1 MKIIAVDAFY
11 LRMPDITDA
20 ADGTQDTLLVRIRT
34 DTGFEGWG
42 ECDASPLVSLAV
54 YCCPMSHGNI
64 INICTSLIGETLDSA
79 EDIPRLNEKALRNGL
94 DIQQIQHA
102 YSGAEI
108 ALWDIIGQKLE
119 KPVYRLLESAL
130 GKRAYSN
137 RGTSDIAHPKL
148 PYASVLFG
156 DTPEATYRI
165 AAGLRE
171 QGYRAAKFGW
181 GPMGKLGE
189 ANDIALVSA
198 AREGMGTEAQ
208 IMIDAGVVW
217 GTDYD
222 TAYQRA
228 EAFAQ
233 FSPTWLE
240 EPLASD
246 AIDAYGALARLLE
259 GSRVANPAYE
269 TSIPIAAGEGSNT
282 YRMAED
288 LIIHGGIQFVQI
300 DAGRIGGIASAF
312 RVRQLAEQH
321 GIQYVNHTFKSH
333 LSLAAA
339 LHVFATN
346 PDFNLLEYPAAGSA
360 LSQRLVKEPLQVE
373 SDGMVRVKEL
383 PGLGVRVDTEAIRP
397 YLTPVQIQVGG
408 DTVFEQADF

>member
-1 MKIIAVDAFY
+1 MKITAVDPFY
-11 LRMPDITDA
+11 LRMPNITTA

-34 DTGFEGWG
+34 DTGIEGWG

-64 INICTSLIGETLDSA
+64 INIRTSLIGETLEGPD
-79 EDIPRLNEKALRNGL
+79 DVVRLSETVLRNGL

-108 ALWDIIGQKLE
+108 ALWDVIGQQLDR
-119 KPVYRLLESAL
+119 PVYRLLAEMS
-130 GKRAYSN
+130 
-137 RGTSDIAHPKL
+137 GTSDIAHPKL

-165 AAGLRE
+165 AVNLRE
-171 QGYRAAKFGW
+171 RGYRAAKFGW
-181 GPMGKLGE
+181 GPMGKFGE
-189 ANDIALVSA
+189 ANDIALVRA

-217 GTDYD
+217 GTDHE
-222 TAYQRA
+222 TAHKRA

-240 EPLASD
+240 EPLAPD
-246 AIDAYGALARLLE
+246 AIDAYGALTQKHP
-259 GSRVANPAYE
+259 SV
-269 TSIPIAAGEGSNT
+269 PIAAGEGSNT

-288 LIIHGGIQFVQI
+288 LITHGGIQFVQI
-300 DAGRIGGIASAF
+300 DAGRIGGIMPSF
-312 RVRQLAEQH
+312 QVRQLAEQH

-333 LSLAAA
+333 LSLAAS

-346 PDFNLLEYPAAGSA
+346 PDFNLLEYPAAGSE
-360 LSQRLVKEPLQVE
+360 LSQCLVKEPFAVE
-373 SDGMVRVKEL
+373 SDGTVRVKEL
-383 PGLGVRVDTEAIRP
+383 PGLGVHVDTEAIRP
-397 YLTPVQIQVGG
+397 YLAPVQIEVGS
-408 DTVFEQADF
+408 DTVFEQTPL

>member
-1 MKIIAVDAFY
+1 MKITAIDPFY
-11 LRMPDITDA
+11 LRMPDITTA
-20 ADGTQDTLLVRIRT
+20 ADGTQDTLLVRVRT
-34 DTGFEGWG
+34 DTGLEGWG

-64 INICTSLIGETLDSA
+64 INIRTSLIGETLESPD
-79 EDIPRLNEKALRNGL
+79 DVVRLSEKTLRNGL

-108 ALWDIIGQKLE
+108 ALWDVVGQQLE
-119 KPVYRLLESAL
+119 KPVYRLLAEMS
-130 GKRAYSN
+130 
-137 RGTSDIAHPKL
+137 GTPDIAYPKL

-156 DTPEATYRI
+156 DTPEDTYHI

-181 GPMGKLGE
+181 GPMGKFDE
-189 ANDIALVSA
+189 ANDIALVRA
-198 AREGMGTEAQ
+198 AREGMGAEAQ

-217 GTDYD
+217 GTDYE
-222 TAYQRA
+222 TAYNRA
-228 EAFAQ
+228 EAFAE
-233 FSPTWLE
+233 FAPTWLE
-240 EPLASD
+240 EPLAPD
-246 AIDAYGALARLLE
+246 AIDAYGALTAK
-259 GSRVANPAYE
+259 NP
-269 TSIPIAAGEGSNT
+269 SVPIAAGEGSSI

-288 LIIHGGIQFVQI
+288 LIVNGGIQFVQI
-300 DAGRIGGIASAF
+300 DAGRIGGIMPSF
-312 RVRQLAEQH
+312 QVRQLAEQH

-346 PDFNLLEYPAAGSA
+346 PNFDLLEYPAAGSE
-360 LSQRLVKEPLQVE
+360 LSQCLVTEPFPVE

-397 YLTPVQIQVGG
+397 YLAPVQIEVGAE
-408 DTVFEQADF
+408 TVFEQTPLA

>member
-1 MKIIAVDAFY
+1 MKITAVDPFY
-11 LRMPDITDA
+11 LRMPNITTA
-20 ADGTQDTLLVRIRT
+20 ADGTQDTLLVRVRT
-34 DTGFEGWG
+34 DTGLEGWG

-64 INICTSLIGETLDSA
+64 INIRTSLIGETLESP
-79 EDIPRLNEKALRNGL
+79 EDVVRLSEKTLRNGL

-108 ALWDIIGQKLE
+108 ALWDVIGQRLDM
-119 KPVYRLLESAL
+119 PVYRLLAEMSW
-130 GKRAYSN
+130 
-137 RGTSDIAHPKL
+137 TSDTAHPKL

-156 DTPEATYRI
+156 DTPEATYHI

-181 GPMGKLGE
+181 GPMGKFNE
-189 ANDIALVSA
+189 ANDIALVRA
-198 AREGMGTEAQ
+198 AREGMGAEAQ

-217 GTDYD
+217 GTDHE

-240 EPLASD
+240 EPLAPD
-246 AIDAYGALARLLE
+246 AIDAYGALTE
-259 GSRVANPAYE
+259 KGPSV
-269 TSIPIAAGEGSNT
+269 PIAAGEGSSI

-288 LIIHGGIQFVQI
+288 LIVNGGIQFVQI
-300 DAGRIGGIASAF
+300 DAGRIGGIMPSF
-312 RVRQLAEQH
+312 QVRQLAEQH

-346 PDFNLLEYPAAGSA
+346 PDFDLLEYPAAGSE
-360 LSQRLVKEPLQVE
+360 LSQRLVTEPFPVE
-373 SDGMVRVKEL
+373 SDGVVRVKEL
-383 PGLGVRVDTEAIRP
+383 PGLGVKVDTEAIRP
-397 YLTPVQIQVGG
+397 YLAPVRIQVGP
-408 DTVFEQADF
+408 DTVLEQIDF

>member
-1 MKIIAVDAFY
+1 MKITAIDPFY
-11 LRMPDITDA
+11 LRMPNITTA
-20 ADGTQDTLLVRIRT
+20 ADGTQDTLLVRVRT
-34 DTGFEGWG
+34 DTGLEGWG

-64 INICTSLIGETLDSA
+64 INIRTSLIGETLEGAD
-79 EDIPRLNEKALRNGL
+79 DVLRLSEKVLRNGL

-108 ALWDIIGQKLE
+108 ALWDVIGQQSD
-119 KPVYRLLESAL
+119 KPVYHLLAEMS
-130 GKRAYSN
+130 
-137 RGTSDIAHPKL
+137 GTSDIAHPKL

-156 DTPEATYRI
+156 DTPEATYHI
-165 AAGLRE
+165 ASGLRE

-189 ANDIALVSA
+189 ANDIALVRA
-198 AREGMGTEAQ
+198 AREGMGTDAQ

-217 GTDYD
+217 GTDHE
-222 TAYQRA
+222 TAYRRA
-228 EAFAQ
+228 EAFAE

-240 EPLASD
+240 EPLAPD
-246 AIDAYGALARLLE
+246 AIDAYLSLTE
-259 GSRVANPAYE
+259 KNPRV
-269 TSIPIAAGEGSNT
+269 PIAAGEGSSI

-288 LIIHGGIQFVQI
+288 LIVNGGIQFVQI
-300 DAGRIGGIASAF
+300 DAGRIGGIMPSF
-312 RVRQLAEQH
+312 QVRQLAEQH

-346 PDFNLLEYPAAGSA
+346 PDFNLLEYPAAGSE
-360 LSQRLVKEPLQVE
+360 LSQRLVKDPFPVE
-373 SDGMVRVKEL
+373 SDGMVRVKAL
-383 PGLGVRVDTEAIRP
+383 PGLGVRVDTAAIRE
-397 YLTPVQIQVGG
+397 YLVPVRIEVGT
-408 DTVFEQADF
+408 DTVFEQGPL

>member
-1 MKIIAVDAFY
+1 MANNRKGRHLTQMKIAAVDPFY
-11 LRMPDITDA
+11 LRMPDITTA
-20 ADGTQDTLLVRIRT
+20 ADGTQDTLLVRVRT
-34 DTGFEGWG
+34 DTGLEGWG

-64 INICTSLIGETLDSA
+64 INIRTSLIGETLDA
-79 EDIPRLNEKALRNGL
+79 PDDVLRLSEKVRRNGL

-108 ALWDIIGQKLE
+108 ALWDIIGQQLG
-119 KPVYRLLESAL
+119 KPVYRLLAEMS
-130 GKRAYSN
+130 
-137 RGTSDIAHPKL
+137 GTSDVAHPKL

-156 DTPEATYRI
+156 DTPEDTYQI
-165 AAGLRE
+165 AVGLRE
-171 QGYRAAKFGW
+171 RGYRAAKFGW
-181 GPMGKLGE
+181 GPMGKFGE
-189 ANDIALVSA
+189 ANDIALVAA
-198 AREGMGTEAQ
+198 AREGMGAAAQ

-217 GTDYD
+217 GTDYE
-222 TAYQRA
+222 TAYNRA

-240 EPLASD
+240 EPLAPD
-246 AIDAYGALARLLE
+246 AIDAYGSLAE
-259 GSRVANPAYE
+259 KNPPV
-269 TSIPIAAGEGSNT
+269 PIAAGEGSSI

-288 LIIHGGIQFVQI
+288 LIVNGGIQFVQI
-300 DAGRIGGIASAF
+300 DAGRIGGIMPSF
-312 RVRQLAEQH
+312 QVRQLTERR

-346 PDFNLLEYPAAGSA
+346 PDFDLLEYPAAGSE
-360 LSQRLVKEPLQVE
+360 LSQRLVTEPFPVE

-383 PGLGVRVDTEAIRP
+383 PGLGVSVDTEAIRP
-397 YLTPVQIQVGG
+397 YLAPVRIEVGAE
-408 DTVFEQADF
+408 TVFDQAPLA

>member
-1 MKIIAVDAFY
+1 MKITAIDPFY
-11 LRMPDITDA
+11 LRMPDITTA
-20 ADGTQDTLLVRIRT
+20 ADGTQDTLLVRVRT
-34 DTGFEGWG
+34 DAGLEGWG

-64 INICTSLIGETLDSA
+64 INIRTSLIGEALESPD
-79 EDIPRLNEKALRNGL
+79 DVVRLSEKTLRNGL
-94 DIQQIQHA
+94 DIQQIEHA

-108 ALWDIIGQKLE
+108 ALWDLVGQKLG
-119 KPVYRLLESAL
+119 KPVYRLLAEMS
-130 GKRAYSN
+130 
-137 RGTSDIAHPKL
+137 GTADTPYPKQ

-156 DTPEATYRI
+156 DTPEETYHI
-165 AAGLRE
+165 AAELRR

-181 GPMGKLGE
+181 GPMGKFGE
-189 ANDIALVSA
+189 ANDIALVRA
-198 AREGMGTEAQ
+198 ARGGMGTDAQ

-217 GTDYD
+217 GTDHR

-240 EPLASD
+240 EPLAPD
-246 AIDAYGALARLLE
+246 AVDAYGALTQKH
-259 GSRVANPAYE
+259 P
-269 TSIPIAAGEGSNT
+269 SIPIAAGEGSNT

-288 LIIHGGIQFVQI
+288 LIVHGGIQFVQI
-300 DAGRIGGIASAF
+300 DAGRIGGILPSF
-312 RVRQLAEQH
+312 QVRQLAERH
-321 GIQYVNHTFKSH
+321 SIQYVNHTFKSH

-346 PDFNLLEYPAAGSA
+346 PDFNLLEYPAAGSE
-360 LSQRLVKEPLQVE
+360 LSQCLIADPFPVE
-373 SDGMVRVKEL
+373 ADGMVRIREL

-397 YLTPVQIQVGG
+397 YLAPVRIAVGT
-408 DTVFEQADF
+408 DTVFEQASF

>member
-1 MKIIAVDAFY
+1 MKITAVDPFY
-11 LRMPDITDA
+11 FRMPDITTA
-20 ADGTQDTLLVRIRT
+20 ADGTQDTLLVRIQT
-34 DTGFEGWG
+34 DTGLEGWG

-64 INICTSLIGETLDSA
+64 VNIRTSLIGETLDGP
-79 EDIPRLNEKALRNGL
+79 DDVPRLSEKTLRNGL

-108 ALWDIIGQKLE
+108 ALWDVIGQKLN
-119 KPVYRLLESAL
+119 KPVYRLLAEMS
-130 GKRAYSN
+130 
-137 RGTSDIAHPKL
+137 GTSDTTHPKL

-156 DTPEATYRI
+156 DTPEATHRI
-165 AAGLRE
+165 AARLRE

-181 GPMGKLGE
+181 GPMGQFGE
-189 ANDIALVSA
+189 ANDIALVRA
-198 AREGMGTEAQ
+198 AREGMGTDAQ

-217 GTDYD
+217 GSDHE

-228 EAFAQ
+228 EAFSQ

-240 EPLASD
+240 EPLAPD
-246 AIDAYGALARLLE
+246 AVDAYGALTR
-259 GSRVANPAYE
+259 RNP
-269 TSIPIAAGEGSNT
+269 SVRIAAGEGSNT

-288 LIIHGGIQFVQI
+288 IIVHGGIEFVQI
-300 DAGRIGGIASAF
+300 DAGRIGGILPSF
-312 RVRQLAEQH
+312 QVRQLAEQQN
-321 GIQYVNHTFKSH
+321 IQYVNHTFKSH

-346 PDFNLLEYPAAGSA
+346 PDFNLLEYPAAGSE
-360 LSQRLVKEPLQVE
+360 LSQRLVTEPFHVA
-373 SDGMVRVKEL
+373 SDGMVRIKEL

-397 YLTPVQIQVGG
+397 YLASVRIEVGT
-408 DTVFEQADF
+408 DAVFKQRDF

>member
-1 MKIIAVDAFY
+1 MQITAVDPFY
-11 LRMPDITDA
+11 LRMPDITTA
-20 ADGTQDTLLVRIRT
+20 ADGTQDTLLVRIQT
-34 DTGFEGWG
+34 DTGLEGWG

-64 INICTSLIGETLDSA
+64 INIRTSLIGETLDGP
-79 EDIPRLNEKALRNGL
+79 DDVLRLSEKTLRNGL

-108 ALWDIIGQKLE
+108 ALWDVIGQQLNQ
-119 KPVYRLLESAL
+119 PVYRLLAEMS
-130 GKRAYSN
+130 
-137 RGTSDIAHPKL
+137 GTPSTAHPKL

-165 AAGLRE
+165 ATRLRE

-181 GPMGKLGE
+181 GPMGKFGE
-189 ANDIALVSA
+189 ANDIALVRA

-217 GTDYD
+217 GNDHE

-228 EAFAQ
+228 EAFSQ

-240 EPLASD
+240 EPLAPD
-246 AIDAYGALARLLE
+246 AVDAYGALTRLLK
-259 GSRVANPAYE
+259 GIGVTNPSHG
-269 TSIPIAAGEGSNT
+269 TGVPIAAGEGSNT

-288 LIIHGGIQFVQI
+288 IIVHGGIQFVQI
-300 DAGRIGGIASAF
+300 DAGRIGGIMPSF
-312 RVRQLAEQH
+312 QVRQLAEQH

-333 LSLAAA
+333 LSLAAS

-346 PDFNLLEYPAAGSA
+346 PDFNLLEYPAAGSE
-360 LSQRLVKEPLQVE
+360 LSQRLVAEPFQVE
-373 SDGMVRVKEL
+373 SDGMVRAKEL
-383 PGLGVRVDTEAIRP
+383 PGLGVGVDTEVIRS
-397 YLTPVQIQVGG
+397 YLAPVRIEVGT
-408 DTVFEQADF
+408 DAVFEQARL

>member
-1 MKIIAVDAFY
+1 MKITAVDPFY
-11 LRMPDITDA
+11 LRMPDITTA
-20 ADGTQDTLLVRIRT
+20 ADGTQDTLLVRVQT
-34 DTGFEGWG
+34 DTGLEGWG

-64 INICTSLIGETLDSA
+64 INIRASLIGETLDGP
-79 EDIPRLNEKALRNGL
+79 DDVLRLSEKTLRNGL

-108 ALWDIIGQKLE
+108 ALWDVVGQHLK
-119 KPVYRLLESAL
+119 KPIYRLLAEMS
-130 GKRAYSN
+130 
-137 RGTSDIAHPKL
+137 GTSSTAHPKL

-165 AAGLRE
+165 AARLRE

-181 GPMGKLGE
+181 GPMGKFGA
-189 ANDIALVSA
+189 ANDIALVRA
-198 AREGMGTEAQ
+198 AREGMGTAAQ
-208 IMIDAGVVW
+208 LMIDAGVVW
-217 GTDYD
+217 GNDHE

-228 EAFAQ
+228 EAFSQ

-240 EPLASD
+240 EPLAPE
-246 AIDAYGALARLLE
+246 AVDAYGALTR
-259 GSRVANPAYE
+259 RNP
-269 TSIPIAAGEGSNT
+269 SVRIAAGEGSNT

-288 LIIHGGIQFVQI
+288 IIVHGGIEFVQI
-300 DAGRIGGIASAF
+300 DAGRIGGILPSF
-312 RVRQLAEQH
+312 QVRQLAEQH

-346 PDFNLLEYPAAGSA
+346 PDFNLLEYPAAGSE
-360 LSQRLVKEPLQVE
+360 LSQRLVAEPFDVE
-373 SDGMVRVKEL
+373 SDGMVRIKES
-383 PGLGVRVDTEAIRP
+383 PGLGVRVDTEAVRP
-397 YLTPVQIQVGG
+397 YLAPVRIDVGT
-408 DTVFEQADF
+408 DTVFEQGIL

>member
-1 MKIIAVDAFY
+1 MKITAVDPFY
-11 LRMPDITDA
+11 LRMPDITTA
-20 ADGTQDTLLVRIRT
+20 ADGTQDTLLVRVRT
-34 DTGFEGWG
+34 DTGIEGWG

-64 INICTSLIGETLDSA
+64 INIRTSLIGETLEGPADVV
-79 EDIPRLNEKALRNGL
+79 RLSENVLRNGL

-108 ALWDIIGQKLE
+108 ALWDVIGQQLDR
-119 KPVYRLLESAL
+119 PVYRLLAEMS
-130 GKRAYSN
+130 
-137 RGTSDIAHPKL
+137 GTSDTAHPKL

-156 DTPEATYRI
+156 DTPEATYQI
-165 AAGLRE
+165 ASGLRE

-181 GPMGKLGE
+181 GPMGKFGE
-189 ANDIALVSA
+189 TNDIALVQA
-198 AREGMGTEAQ
+198 AREGMGPETQ

-217 GTDYD
+217 GTDYE
-222 TAYQRA
+222 TTYQRA

-240 EPLASD
+240 EPLAPD
-246 AIDAYGALARLLE
+246 AIDAYGALTE
-259 GSRVANPAYE
+259 KNP
-269 TSIPIAAGEGSNT
+269 SVPIAAGEGSSI

-288 LIIHGGIQFVQI
+288 LIVNGGIQFVQI
-300 DAGRIGGIASAF
+300 DAGRIGGIMPSF
-312 RVRQLAEQH
+312 QVRQLAEQH
-321 GIQYVNHTFKSH
+321 GVQYVNHTFKSH
-333 LSLAAA
+333 LSLASS

-346 PDFNLLEYPAAGSA
+346 PDFDLLEYPAAGSE
-360 LSQRLVKEPLQVE
+360 LSQRLVAEPFQVE

-397 YLTPVQIQVGG
+397 YLAPIRIEVGA
-408 DTVFEQADF
+408 DSVFEQGSL

>member
-1 MKIIAVDAFY
+1 MKITAVDPFY
-11 LRMPDITDA
+11 LRMPNITTA

-34 DTGFEGWG
+34 DTGIEGWG

-64 INICTSLIGETLDSA
+64 INIRTSLIGEALDSP
-79 EDIPRLNEKALRNGL
+79 DDVVRLSEKVLRNGL

-108 ALWDIIGQKLE
+108 ALWDVIGQQLD
-119 KPVYRLLESAL
+119 KPIYRLLAEI
-130 GKRAYSN
+130 
-137 RGTSDIAHPKL
+137 SDTADLAHPKL

-156 DTPEATYRI
+156 DTPETTYQI
-165 AAGLRE
+165 ASDLRE

-181 GPMGKLGE
+181 GPMGKFDE
-189 ANDIALVSA
+189 ANDIALVRA
-198 AREGMGTEAQ
+198 AREGMGADAQ

-217 GTDYD
+217 GTDHE
-222 TAYQRA
+222 TAYNRA

-240 EPLASD
+240 EPLAPD
-246 AIDAYGALARLLE
+246 AIDAYGALTE
-259 GSRVANPAYE
+259 KHPSV
-269 TSIPIAAGEGSNT
+269 PIAAGEGSSI

-288 LIIHGGIQFVQI
+288 LIVNGGIQFVQI
-300 DAGRIGGIASAF
+300 DAGRIGGIMPSF
-312 RVRQLAEQH
+312 EVRQLAERR

-333 LSLAAA
+333 LSLAAS

-346 PDFNLLEYPAAGSA
+346 RDFDLLEYPAAGSE
-360 LSQRLVKEPLQVE
+360 LSQCLVAEPFPVE
-373 SDGMVRVKEL
+373 SDGMVRVKAL

-397 YLTPVQIQVGG
+397 YLSPVRIEVGM
-408 DTVFEQADF
+408 DTVFEQVPL